1 MTGVGG
7 WWADGQTDGWMDGW
21 VGGRLRRRL
30 YKWTGE
36 WMDDGWMNGWVP
48 PWAHKKDGVY
58 WAQQPDFSGQ
68 TCSSADVQRL
78 I

>member
-36 WMDDGWMNGWVP
+36 WMDDGWMMDGS
-48 PWAHKKDGVY
+48 HRGHTKKTGFIGLNSQTSLARPAV
-58 WAQQPDFSGQ
+58 QQTYRD
-68 TCSSADVQRL
+68 
-78 I
+78 

>member
-7 WWADGQTDGWMDGW
+7 WWADGWMDGWMDGW

-36 WMDDGWMNGWVP
+36 WMDDGWMSGWAP
-48 PWAHKKDGVY
+48 PWAHRKDGGFTGLNSQTSLARPAV
-58 WAQQPDFSGQ
+58 QQTYRD
-68 TCSSADVQRL
+68 
-78 I
+78 